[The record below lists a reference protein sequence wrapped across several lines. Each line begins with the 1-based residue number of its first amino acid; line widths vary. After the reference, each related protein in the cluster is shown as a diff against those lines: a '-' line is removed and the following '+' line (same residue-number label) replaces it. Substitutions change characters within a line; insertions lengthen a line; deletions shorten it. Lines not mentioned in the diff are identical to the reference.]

1 MIKVSEY
8 LGSWPR
14 DGQQFILRLTPWNGL
29 TLFVLHFY
37 TAHKFF
43 NWMTVVKTT
52 ENIFEVFEQ
61 LTLIIR
67 TGIVAICFDY
77 RFMMHHSLMNLFK
90 VNKCSSYVVT
100 ISYNQ

>member
-1 MIKVSEY
+1 MSEY

-14 DGQQFILRLTPWNGL
+14 DGSQFILRLNAWNGL

-37 TAHKFF
+37 TVHKFF

-61 LTLIIR
+61 LTLITR
-67 TGIVAICFDY
+67 TAIVALCFDY
-77 RFMMHHSLMNLFK
+77 RFLMHQSNMDLFK
-90 VNKCSSYVVT
+90 VSLQFPCSFTSK
-100 ISYNQ
+100 ISTKS